1 MRRTEPS
8 RRHSTSTTMS
18 MVTTFIKI
26 LTEGRIFIRF
36 IKQVTE
42 SEWIQR
48 SKVEIKGKLFLIKKA
63 VRLRHMNYF
72 LSTGSLPVSAHSEK
86 LGWTTDS
93 RSAVWEA
100 GTRPPGPSLALSQVC
115 IRRELEGKSD
125 SKNWTRALSSVRN
138 RRLLSTIWAGMPNAC
153 PTHII
158 VSVLDPVLP
167 WPKID

>member
-72 LSTGSLPVSAHSEK
+72 LSTGSLPVSAHRRSWDGLRTPGLLCGKQELAR
-86 LGWTTDS
+86 LGHHLLS
-93 RSAVWEA
+93 PRSASA
-100 GTRPPGPSLALSQVC
+100 GSWRERATARTEPGLS
-115 IRRELEGKSD
+115 
-125 SKNWTRALSSVRN
+125 A
-138 RRLLSTIWAGMPNAC
+138 P
-153 PTHII
+153 
-158 VSVLDPVLP
+158 
-167 WPKID
+167 